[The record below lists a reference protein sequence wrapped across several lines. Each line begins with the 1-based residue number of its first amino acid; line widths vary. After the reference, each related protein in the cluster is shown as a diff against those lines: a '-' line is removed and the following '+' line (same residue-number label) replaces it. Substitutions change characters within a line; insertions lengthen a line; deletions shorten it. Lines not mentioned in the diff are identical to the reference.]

1 MNSEVQMY
9 WNYISESIERL
20 LKTLDNMSEE
30 QINVRL
36 TNSAN
41 SLFVLGVHTLGNV
54 EENCL
59 EVLCGQEVGR
69 NRDAEFLD
77 RGTRDSVTNLWKDL
91 QDPLIMALDT
101 LTPESLDK
109 IYDHPRRVGC
119 SGLEILLLTS
129 RHAAEHMG
137 QAEITKDLLLAQKIN
152 LGPGP
157 IVTEQ

>member
-1 MNSEVQMY
+1 MDRHRQGQQNCLVRKLV
-9 WNYISESIERL
+9 IS
-20 LKTLDNMSEE
+20 
-30 QINVRL
+30 
-36 TNSAN
+36 N
-41 SLFVLGVHTLGNV
+41 SLFVLGVHTLGNLD
-54 EENCL
+54 ENCL

-119 SGLEILLLTS
+119 SGREILLLTS